1 MANEMLGRELR
12 GLFEEIVRDE
22 VRQALAAPRPHSWVE
37 LVTDPTSKELS
48 MSRLAIGILVLDM
61 TAVLVCSALGLL
73 NPEKLSPIT
82 TMFSATVAS
91 VAGIYGLNSLAGAI
105 GGGQV
110 QVAWEKAKGF
120 FGFGGASPA
129 SKVDPGSTASQ
140 ALSAE

>member
-1 MANEMLGRELR
+1 MANELLGRELR
-12 GLFEEIVRDE
+12 SLFEEIVRDE

-48 MSRLAIGILVLDM
+48 MSRLAIGVLVLDM
-61 TAVLVCSALGLL
+61 TAVLICSALGLL

-82 TMFSATVAS
+82 TMFSATIAS

-110 QVAWEKAKGF
+110 QVAWERAKGF
-120 FGFGGASPA
+120 FGFGGAGPGP
-129 SKVDPGSTASQ
+129 KVDPGSTSNQ

>member
-1 MANEMLGRELR
+1 MANELLGRELR
-12 GLFEEIVRDE
+12 GLFEEIVRNE

-120 FGFGGASPA
+120 FGFGGASPG
-129 SKVDPGSTASQ
+129 SKVDPGSTSNQ

>member
-1 MANEMLGRELR
+1 MANKMLGRELR

-48 MSRLAIGILVLDM
+48 MSRLAIGVLVVDM
-61 TAVLVCSALGLL
+61 TAVLACSALGLL

-120 FGFGGASPA
+120 FGFGGTPG
-129 SKVDPGSTASQ
+129 SKLDPGSTANQ
-140 ALSAE
+140 TLSAE